1 MITRLILLL
10 CFLSNSFGSEIL
22 KEKLKRIQLKNNV
35 PGLAAAIIR
44 DGIILDI
51 EAVGI
56 KKSGFK
62 TKLSINDKF
71 HLGSNTKSMTATLAA
86 ILIEKNFLSWDS
98 KLLDLLPEYKLH
110 KDFQDITFE
119 LLLSHRSGLHK
130 DIDGMIDKEALNLF
144 SVLSDGTLSA
154 KKDRELVTKFILKQA
169 PRFNAKIDHNYSNLG
184 YIIAGHILE
193 RLTKSTWEKLIQTY
207 LFNPLH
213 MKSCGFGETS
223 DASNTTP
230 LNTWGHKLFNKKFY
244 SIHGDNPK
252 YFAPAG
258 NIHCNLSDWSKYLR
272 IHLKAL
278 KGEVKILTIKSF
290 KKLHTLYPAP
300 LAEYTFGGWAKISQ
314 NWTNGIALVHSGT
327 NTYNFARVWVLP
339 GHNSILITASN
350 ISKLEGSKATND
362 AVIALWKLYLDN

>member
-1 MITRLILLL
+1 MITKLILLF
-10 CFLSNSFGSEIL
+10 CVSNLFAS
-22 KEKLKRIQLKNNV
+22 EKLKEELIRIQIKNNV
-35 PGLAAAIIR
+35 PGLAAAIIK
-44 DGIILDI
+44 DNKILDI
-51 EAVGI
+51 EAVGLR
-56 KKSGFK
+56 KSGFK

-98 KLLDLLPEYKLH
+98 KLIDLLPGYRLH
-110 KDFQDITFE
+110 EEFQNVTFE
-119 LLLSHRSGLHK
+119 LLLAHRSGLHK
-130 DIDGMIDKEALNLF
+130 DIDGMKDKEASNLF

-169 PRFNAKIDHNYSNLG
+169 PRFKAKIDHNYSNLG

-213 MKSCGFGETS
+213 MKTCGFGETS

-244 SIHGDNPK
+244 PIHGDNPK

-258 NIHCNLSDWSKYLR
+258 NIHCNLTDWSKYLGL
-272 IHLKAL
+272 HLKAL
-278 KGEVKILTIKSF
+278 KGEAKILTIKSF
-290 KKLHTLYPAP
+290 KKLHTLYPTP
-300 LAEYTFGGWAKISQ
+300 LAEYTFGGWVKISQ
-314 NWTNGIALVHSGT
+314 NWTKGIALVHSGT
-327 NTYNFARVWVLP
+327 NTYNFARVWVLQ

-350 ISKLEGSKATND
+350 TSKLEGSKATND
-362 AVIALWKLYLDN
+362 AVIALSKLYL